1 VLAHHGR
8 PPDAPTIET
17 IVPQIFYDIVKPY
30 DSEKKCILERVYYSR
45 QIRQNEPSDKEDR
58 RRGD

>member
-17 IVPQIFYDIVKPY
+17 IVPVTFCEIIIF
-30 DSEKKCILERVYYSR
+30 
-45 QIRQNEPSDKEDR
+45 ED
-58 RRGD
+58 